1 MVAIQIYFYLLSE
14 NRVKL
19 YRIFNFFSSSQMI
32 SQPQRKDNNLEW
44 LFNGSDKF
52 KDLKKYRLGH
62 KGCNIYVIHTHG
74 INGVFVNS
82 ENTIA

>member
-1 MVAIQIYFYLLSE
+1 MANCFKEVQNSALVAIQIYFYLLSE

-52 KDLKKYRLGH
+52 KDLK
-62 KGCNIYVIHTHG
+62 
-74 INGVFVNS
+74 
-82 ENTIA
+82 

>member
-1 MVAIQIYFYLLSE
+1 MANCFKEVYNSAMVAIQIYFNLLSE

-19 YRIFNFFSSSQMI
+19 YRIFIFFSSSQMI

-52 KDLKKYRLGH
+52 KDLK
-62 KGCNIYVIHTHG
+62 
-74 INGVFVNS
+74 
-82 ENTIA
+82 

>member
-19 YRIFNFFSSSQMI
+19 YRIFKFFSSSQMI
-32 SQPQRKDNNLEW
+32 SQPQRTDNNLEW

-52 KDLKKYRLGH
+52 KDLK
-62 KGCNIYVIHTHG
+62 
-74 INGVFVNS
+74 
-82 ENTIA
+82 